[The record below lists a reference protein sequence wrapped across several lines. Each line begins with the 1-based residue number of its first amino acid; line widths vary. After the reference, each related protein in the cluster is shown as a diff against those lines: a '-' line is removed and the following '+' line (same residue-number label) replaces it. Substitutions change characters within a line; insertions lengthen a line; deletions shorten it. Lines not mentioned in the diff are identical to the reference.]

1 MKKSN
6 SLKYILLA
14 CTVLAVFAS
23 CRKQAQ
29 GDLSNEN
36 PTAGTSY
43 IGFTGSMESATFFDP
58 FTDVKTI
65 SVFSVKKDAA
75 KPADLKT
82 GQAVVITALPGAID
96 AYNDANDASY
106 ELLPSSFYTLAN
118 TNATQAADGSLTF
131 NFAPGDFQKEFAIK
145 LDGSKLDLSKTYALA
160 YQITK
165 SDGLAVHAASKDTL
179 YAFYSVKNKYDG
191 VYTLAGNIKRLVS
204 GAEDTSLGGTFPDG
218 QESEVATIAA
228 NANTFQIFWHDGG
241 GVGGVAGLQLAVD
254 PATNKVTVT
263 ASGNPVLKNTA
274 GADNYYDPATKTFYL
289 AFDWGA
295 DAANKRIVVGTLTYK
310 GAR

>member
-1 MKKSN
+1 MKRN
-6 SLKYILLA
+6 IFLKHMLIA
-14 CTVLAVFAS
+14 CSVLTMFSA
-23 CRKQAQ
+23 CRKVPA

-58 FTDVKTI
+58 FTDLKTI

-75 KPADLKT
+75 KPADLAT
-82 GQAVVITALPGAID
+82 GQSVVVTALPGAID
-96 AYNDANDASY
+96 AYNEANDASY
-106 ELLPSSFYTLAN
+106 ELLPPSFYTLAN

-160 YQITK
+160 YKITK

-191 VYTLAGNIKRLVS
+191 VYTLAGNIKRFANGV
-204 GAEDTSLGGTFPDG
+204 ADVSLGGDFPDG

-228 NANTFQIFWHDGG
+228 NANTFQIFWHDGS

-263 ASGNPVLKNTA
+263 ASGNAVLKNTP
-274 GADNYYDPATKTFYL
+274 GVDNYYDPATKTFHL
-289 AFDWGA
+289 GFDWGA
-295 DAANKRIVVGTLTYK
+295 DDNNKRIVVGTLTYK
-310 GAR
+310 GSR